1 MASESYTYKGIAAGK
16 YVEGEV
22 EAINQEE
29 ASFKLKEQ
37 KIIITNLVKSKKK
50 KAEKEKKKGGG
61 GFSFFKKK
69 VGPQD
74 VMLFSKQFATMVKA
88 GLPILNVLQ
97 MLRDQIEHPTM
108 KEIIE
113 DIRKSLEGGVTL
125 SKCFEK
131 YPKIFD
137 NIYINLIKAGEASGK
152 LDIFLLK
159 LVDSLEKREK
169 VKKKIKGALMYPAV
183 MFSVAITVMVF
194 MLIKVVPVFAKM
206 YEGMGVALP
215 TPTAVIMTASNF
227 MRGSGGATLG
237 IMTVLLYIIFKYATT
252 KIPKVRYKWHK
263 YIIGMPIFGD
273 MILKSLLAR
282 IALIMGNLS
291 AAGVNLL
298 EALEIAKSVSNNDV
312 VTQALENVKKGVF
325 SGDTLTKLFL
335 KEPVFPPTFSQLISV
350 GEQTGSLD
358 EMFTSVSV
366 YYEEEF
372 DTAVENMSS
381 LIEPIMIVFMG
392 TMIGGLMIAMYSPI
406 FNVGSIIGS

>member
-1 MASESYTYKGIAAGK
+1 MSSESFTYKGISAGK
-16 YVEGEV
+16 YVEGDI
-22 EAINQEE
+22 EALNQEE

-37 KIIITNLVKSKKK
+37 KIIITKLVRAKKK
-50 KAEKEKKKGGG
+50 KSDKTKKKGGG
-61 GFSFFKKK
+61 FSFGKKK
-69 VGPQD
+69 VSPQD

-88 GLPILNVLQ
+88 GLPILSVLT

-131 YPKIFD
+131 YPKVFD
-137 NIYINLIKAGEASGK
+137 NIYINLIRAGEASGK

-159 LVDSLEKREK
+159 LVISLEKREK

-215 TPTAVIMTASNF
+215 APTQVIMNASNF
-227 MRGSGGATLG
+227 MRGSGGATLA
-237 IMTVLLYIIFKYATT
+237 IIVIIIFIIFKYTT
-252 KIPKVRYKWHK
+252 AKIPAVRYKWHK

-350 GEQTGSLD
+350 GEQTGNLD
-358 EMFTSVSV
+358 EMFTSVSG

-372 DTAVENMSS
+372 DTSVENMSS
-381 LIEPIMIVFMG
+381 MIEPIMIVFMG

-406 FNVGSIIGS
+406 FNVGSIIGQ

>member
-1 MASESYTYKGIAAGK
+1 MSSETYTYKGISGEK
-16 YVEGEV
+16 YIEGDV
-22 EAINQEE
+22 EALNQEE

-50 KAEKEKKKGGG
+50 TATKVKKKGGG
-61 GFSFFKKK
+61 FSFGKKAVK
-69 VGPQD
+69 PQD

-88 GLPILNVLQ
+88 GLPILNVLS

-113 DIRKSLEGGVTL
+113 DVRRSLEGGVTL

-152 LDIFLLK
+152 LDVFLIK
-159 LVDSLEKREK
+159 LVESLEKREK
-169 VKKKIKGALMYPAV
+169 VKKKIKGALTYPVV
-183 MFSVAITVMVF
+183 MFTVAITVMVF
-194 MLIKVVPVFAKM
+194 MLVKVVPVFAEM
-206 YEGMGVALP
+206 YEGMGVPLP

-227 MRGSGGATLG
+227 MRGTGGL
-237 IMTVLLYIIFKYATT
+237 MTGLISVILYAIFKYTTT
-252 KIPKVRYKWHK
+252 KIPAIRYKWHQRILK
-263 YIIGMPIFGD
+263 MPVFGD
-273 MILKSLLAR
+273 MILKSLIAR
-282 IALIMGNLS
+282 ISLIMGNLS
-291 AAGVNLL
+291 SAGVNLL
-298 EALEIAKSVSNNDV
+298 ESLEIAKSVSNNDV

-325 SGDTLTKLFL
+325 SGDTLTKLFM
-335 KEPVFPPTFSQLISV
+335 KEPTFPPTFSQLISV
-350 GEQTGSLD
+350 GEQTGNLD
-358 EMFTSVSV
+358 EMFNSVSA

-372 DTAVENMSS
+372 DSAVDNMSS

-406 FNVGSIIGS
+406 FNVGAIIGG